1 MSRVPC
7 CSGFAP
13 QIRICALGVQ
23 SELESAFIRIP
34 KIVPFRS
41 TLVKLKFL
49 AVAVLFLLAGNVFA
63 QEGETTVVDEVI
75 AQVND
80 DVITL
85 SQLKRETRERI
96 EALKQQ
102 GMTEQQATDEVNKKQ
117 AQLIA
122 TLINEKLLLQKGKEL
137 DLASEIEAEVNRRLL
152 QIAQE
157 QGINSIEKLYQA
169 MRDSKLDPDEIRRTM
184 RSEMMKQAVFQSEV
198 DRRIYLGFSSEEVK
212 KYYDSHQDKFRKPES
227 VKLSEIY
234 LSTVG
239 KDEAA
244 VKARAL
250 ELISQARAG
259 ADFGALAAA
268 NSEREK
274 NGQRVAQQDK
284 GYVGEFDVPNLRE
297 DLVAALKPV
306 KAGGVTEP
314 IRTPEGYQIL
324 RVDGRT
330 PAGSTPTFNDNR
342 VREAMLMEVQTQ
354 EREKYLQTLRN
365 DAFIKVTDAYRAS
378 VDPLLKIP
386 APVAKGSD
394 KDDKK
399 KSEKP

>member
-1 MSRVPC
+1 MK
-7 CSGFAP
+7 F
-13 QIRICALGVQ
+13 
-23 SELESAFIRIP
+23 
-34 KIVPFRS
+34 
-41 TLVKLKFL
+41 KLL
-49 AVAVLFLLAGNVFA
+49 AVFAILLLAGNVFA
-63 QEGETTVVDEVI
+63 QEGESTVVDEVI
-75 AQVND
+75 AQIND

-102 GMTEQQATDEVNKKQ
+102 GMTEQQAIDEVNKKQ

-137 DLASEIEAEVNRRLL
+137 DLAGEIEAEVNRRLL
-152 QIAQE
+152 QIANE

-169 MRDSKLDPDEIRRTM
+169 MRDSKLDPEEIRRTM
-184 RSEMMKQAVFQSEV
+184 RNEMMKQAVFQSEV
-198 DRRIYLGFSSEEVK
+198 DRRIYLGFSNDEVK

-234 LSTVG
+234 LLTTG

-250 ELISQARAG
+250 ELITQIRAG
-259 ADFGALAAA
+259 ADFGAVAAA

-274 NGQRVAQQDK
+274 NGQRTAPQDK

-306 KAGGVTEP
+306 QAGGVTEP
-314 IRTPEGYQIL
+314 IRTPEGFQIL
-324 RVDGRT
+324 RVDART
-330 PAGSTPTFNDNR
+330 PAGSTPSFNDNR
-342 VREAMLMEVQTQ
+342 VREAMLMEIQAQ

-365 DAFIKVTDAYRAS
+365 EAFIKITDTYRAS
-378 VDPLLKIP
+378 VDPLLKLP
-386 APVAKGSD
+386 APVAKGAD